1 MTTPR
6 SVPWTDL
13 LRKQR
18 RPRPRRYLRSIDQLW
33 AVMQRVADGATLPEV
48 AEDMGY
54 RNVSGFHHLLSRRF
68 YPEVGARGLMHAIAI
83 GFREGKLK

>member
-1 MTTPR
+1 
-6 SVPWTDL
+6 
-13 LRKQR
+13 
-18 RPRPRRYLRSIDQLW
+18 
-33 AVMQRVADGATLPEV
+33 MQRVADGATLPEV